1 MSKEITK
8 TIEKTIAIS
17 EFDNKR
23 CSRNCDYCIKTNGNY
38 RCYLN
43 STCGDWEEIE
53 GFAGYDDVETKE
65 YEAADTYGFKRTK
78 YCLKTFENYEDDD
91 DEQI

>member
-1 MSKEITK
+1 MSKNITK

-23 CSRNCDYCIKTNGNY
+23 CSRHCNYCSKTNGNY

-53 GFAGYDDVETKE
+53 GFDGYDDIDSRE
-65 YEAADTYGFKRTK
+65 YEDADTYGFKRTDT
-78 YCLKTFENYEDDD
+78 CLKLFGE
-91 DEQI
+91 

>member
-23 CSRNCDYCIKTNGNY
+23 CSRNCAYCIKTNGNY

-43 STCGDWEEIE
+43 STCGDYQEIE

-65 YEAADTYGFKRTK
+65 YEAADTYGFKRTM
-78 YCLKTFENYEDDD
+78 YCLKTFGNYGDD

>member
-43 STCGDWEEIE
+43 STCGDYQEIVKVSLAMMMLKLYNMARARSAKIRSIPNFK
-53 GFAGYDDVETKE
+53 GV
-65 YEAADTYGFKRTK
+65 YEVVK
-78 YCLKTFENYEDDD
+78 
-91 DEQI
+91 